1 MSKLKPLAALRRW
14 MRYRNNLKV
23 LARLDSR
30 MLRDIGFNRD
40 GIAYA
45 SRHGGV

>member
-1 MSKLKPLAALRRW
+1 MSTLKPLAALRRW

-30 MLRDIGFNRD
+30 TIRLNRAD
-40 GIAYA
+40 MAYA
-45 SRHGGV
+45 RQGVV